1 MRGLITTCG
10 SLVLALV
17 FAVIAAA
24 QGTGRLDGEVLDLQ
38 AKPFPDVNVE
48 IKNPQTGQVYTT
60 KTDKA
65 GKFVQLGLR
74 SGVYEITFKKDNPP
88 VNYVAQLQVQEGQ
101 ENTVKINFQEI
112 AAKSGPTAEELKKR
126 QEEEQKFQGLKAH
139 FDAGMAA
146 LNDSRTVKGQLAS
159 APPDQKSALQDKVNS
174 DCQTA
179 ATELQQADQA
189 AGDKDVNN
197 HATILANLGL
207 ALDCENKFE
216 DSAVA
221 FQRSLDLKPQPS
233 VYSAL
238 ATDLAKAG
246 KFAEAN
252 GACEKG
258 ISLDPTVGG
267 VCWKNLGIVLSNG
280 GKMKEAVVPLKKA
293 TESQPTDAQAWYLLG
308 NAMAGTIDT
317 KQEGDKLTYIIPPGT
332 MEAYQKCIDVAPT
345 GPYAA
350 QAKQALDGL
359 TALSGGDVTTI
370 SSRKKKKS

>member
-1 MRGLITTCG
+1 MKRFINTWGA
-10 SLVLALV
+10 VALALF
-17 FAVIAAA
+17 FAVLAAA

-38 AKPFPDVNVE
+38 AKPFSEVAVE

-74 SGVYEITFKKDNPP
+74 SGVYEITLKKEIPSI
-88 VNYVAQLQVQEGQ
+88 NYVVTFQVQEGQ
-101 ENTVKINFQEI
+101 DNLVKVNFQEI
-112 AAKSGPTAEELKKR
+112 AAKSGPSAEELKKR
-126 QEEEQKFQGLKAH
+126 AEEEKTFQGMKGH

-146 LNDSRTVKGQLAS
+146 LNDSKTVKTQLAS
-159 APPDQKSALQDKVNS
+159 ATADQKSALQDKLNS

-179 ATELQQADQA
+179 ANELQQAEQG
-189 AGDKDVNN
+189 AGQKDANN

-207 ALDCENKFE
+207 ALDCENKY
-216 DSAVA
+216 DDAAGA
-221 FQRSLDLKPQPS
+221 FQKSLDLKPQGS

-246 KFAEAN
+246 KYAEAN

-258 ISLDPTVGG
+258 ITVDATVGG

-293 TESQPTDAQAWYLLG
+293 TEAQPSDAQAWYLLG

-317 KQEGDKLTYIIPPGT
+317 KQEGDKLMYIIPPGT
-332 MEAYQKCIDVAPT
+332 MEAYRKCIDVAPT

-359 TALSGGDVTTI
+359 AALSGGDVTTI
-370 SSRKKKKS
+370 SRKKKKS